1 MRKILGRKLVKTDS
15 NNDVQ
20 KLTQLD
26 KETTLTTENSNQK
39 EQLDKKVKNISESN
53 DKKIDLS

>member
-20 KLTQLD
+20 KLTQSD
-26 KETTLTTENSNQK
+26 KETTFTTENSNQK